1 MGSTCAIHSQGGS
14 YVSLSKIVG
23 GMACGC
29 LLYLGLS
36 TAAQADNAASEL
48 IAEQTD
54 QKQGGQGAGEKQV
67 SEDKPGGDSTG
78 GKMIKG
84 EVLRVEDNNCF
95 IKGKTAK
102 RCGCIWTLLP

>member
-1 MGSTCAIHSQGGS
+1 
-14 YVSLSKIVG
+14 
-23 GMACGC
+23 MACGC

-36 TAAQADNAASEL
+36 TAVQADSAASEADSKFK
-48 IAEQTD
+48 AEQTD
-54 QKQGGQGAGEKQV
+54 RRQGGQGAGEKQV
-67 SEDKPGGDSTG
+67 SEEKSGGDSTG
-78 GKMIKG
+78 GKTIKG